1 MNFLLNCGI
10 SEDIV
15 KKIENNNSKQ
25 TLLDAE
31 WNIERVVSSIIFLDK
46 IGIKNLNKILINRFD
61 IVLRGE
67 KSLNESFEKIGKK
80 KLVNLINKD
89 LNNIFYLDQY

>member
-25 TLLDAE
+25 TFLDAE

-46 IGIKNLNKILINRFD
+46 IGIKNLNKILIN
-61 IVLRGE
+61 
-67 KSLNESFEKIGKK
+67 
-80 KLVNLINKD
+80 KD